1 MAKDNDLS
9 ISTGILYRCTSRH
22 FDKLLSDLDIGYAQL
37 IFLTHIYENEG
48 LTMNAL
54 AQKGSYDK
62 GTVTKSLQKLE
73 ASGYIEIR
81 GSESD
86 RRQKAITTTAK
97 CREIIH
103 ELFAEKQNWWNA
115 VTADLSAE
123 ERDLLQSALNRMSAK
138 AQELEGGA
146 SDSQVKLY
154 GMEKLSMTD
163 YPGRIAC
170 TLYTA
175 GCNMRCPSCCR
186 RDLVF
191 LKETDRLAEEEEVF
205 AYLEKRRGLL
215 DGVCI
220 SGGEALMQSGI
231 IDLLRRIKK
240 LGYAV
245 KLNTNGTYPE
255 QLKEVIGQGL
265 VDYVALD
272 LKGPLSSAEK
282 VTGLTDF
289 DPQAVLS
296 SIDLLKEDS
305 VDYEFTTTVVKE
317 LHRAEDIRKIAELI
331 KGAKRYVLETY
342 KGGENVI
349 REGLHPVSA
358 ETMKEYAEAAA
369 PWVQEVLIRE

>member
-115 VTADLSAE
+115 VTAGLSEE
-123 ERDLLQSALNRMSAK
+123 ERSVLQSALNRMSIK
-138 AQELEGGA
+138 AQELEGGP

-163 YPGRIAC
+163 YPGKIAC

-191 LKETDRLAEEEEVF
+191 LKETERLLEEEEVF
-205 AYLEKRRGLL
+205 AYLQKRKGLL
-215 DGVCI
+215 DAVCI
-220 SGGEALMQSGI
+220 KGGEALMQNGI
-231 IDLLRRIKK
+231 LDLLKRIKE

-245 KLNTNGTYPE
+245 KLNTNGTYPQ
-255 QLKEVIGQGL
+255 QLKEAIERGL
-265 VDYVALD
+265 LDYVALD

-282 VTGLTDF
+282 VTGLSDF
-289 DPQAVLS
+289 DPCSVLR
-296 SIDLLKEDS
+296 SIELLKEGKAEH
-305 VDYEFTTTVVKE
+305 EFSTTVVQE
-317 LHRAEDIRKIAELI
+317 LHTEEDIREIAGMI
-331 KGAKRYVLETY
+331 KGAKRYVLKTY
-342 KGGENVI
+342 KGGTNVI

-358 ETMKEYAEAAA
+358 ETMKKYAEAAA
-369 PWVQEVLIRE
+369 PYVEEVLIRE